1 MTAVLPETAA
11 SSSESGPQAAR
22 PAAGGPRLRRAGLRG
37 LVFVVVLIAVL
48 QVITTLIGSRYFPRP
63 TQIAVALVEQL
74 GDGALVV
81 ALLGTLGSALAG
93 LALATVVGVLAGL
106 LLGSSAW
113 AFAVVKWVVEFLR
126 PLPSVALVPFAILL
140 FGVGSTT
147 TILAAF
153 YASLWPVLFNT
164 LYGVRDTDPVAVDSA
179 RTFGLSRTQVL
190 RRVVLPLA
198 LPNVLTG
205 VRVASA
211 IALVLTITVELL
223 TAAGGVGYFISFM
236 QAAIRT
242 PEMYAGVLVV
252 GVLGYLIALGVQ
264 AIERRLLFWNRREDS

>member
-1 MTAVLPETAA
+1 MTAVVD
-11 SSSESGPQAAR
+11 PQVAVSRAAR
-22 PAAGGPRLRRAGLRG
+22 PAGRGRRLGRAGLRG
-37 LVFVVVLIAVL
+37 VVFVVGLVLAL
-48 QVITTLIGSRYFPRP
+48 QVITTVIGSRYFPQP
-63 TQIAVALVEQL
+63 TAIAAALVDQL
-74 GDGALVV
+74 ADGALGV
-81 ALLGTLGSALAG
+81 ALLSTLGSALAG
-93 LALATVVGVLAGL
+93 LVLATVVGVVAGL
-106 LLGSSAW
+106 LLGSSPW
-113 AFAVVKWVVEFLR
+113 TFAIVRWVVEFLR

-164 LYGVRDTDPVAVDSA
+164 LYGVRDADPVAVDSA
-179 RTFGLSRTQVL
+179 RTFGLSRVQVL

-264 AIERRLLFWNRREDS
+264 ALERRMLFWNRRGDA

>member
-1 MTAVLPETAA
+1 MTALADAP
-11 SSSESGPQAAR
+11 AR
-22 PAAGGPRLRRAGLRG
+22 PAARAPRSGRRGGWRG
-37 LVFVVVLIAVL
+37 LVFVAGLVVAL
-48 QVITTLIGSRYFPRP
+48 QLVTTLIGSRYFPRP
-63 TQIAVALVEQL
+63 TEIAVAFAAQVA
-74 GDGALVV
+74 DGALVV
-81 ALLGTLGSALAG
+81 ALLGTLGTALAG
-93 LALATVVGVLAGL
+93 LALATVAGVLLGL
-106 LLGSSAW
+106 LLGSSEWLYAS
-113 AFAVVKWVVEFLR
+113 VRWVIEFLR

-140 FGVGSTT
+140 FGVGPTT

-164 LYGVRDTDPVAVDSA
+164 YYGVRDADPVALDSA
-179 RTFGLSRTQVL
+179 RTFGLSRTEVL

-198 LPNVLTG
+198 LPNILTG
-205 VRVASA
+205 IRVASA

-252 GVLGYLIALGVQ
+252 GALGYLLALGVQ
-264 AIERRLLFWNRREDS
+264 ALERRLLFWNRRGDS